1 MSAHWQSALARWIS
15 EGLVDPATADRIRAW
30 ETAHGERTSRSR
42 LALIAF
48 GLGGLLLAAGVL
60 LFVAA
65 HWDDLAPASRFALV
79 LVMTGAFH
87 IGGALAQRTSSALAT
102 TLHAVGTAALGA
114 GIFLAGQ
121 IFNMAEHW
129 PGALML
135 WSIGAVIALVL
146 LKDWPHVVWVALL
159 VPAWLWGEWIEANAW
174 WHDWAHL
181 APASTGIT
189 LLAFAYLGAN
199 SHERSATWRRALS
212 RLGAVAIIPAAILL
226 GITNDSTFQGVP
238 DLRAET
244 SSSAIVL
251 AWVVAIALPI
261 GLAWFLRGREALYLL
276 IALAW
281 ALVVVQVNPGTDAGE
296 LALYAL
302 YAIGGVGVV
311 MWGLKEQQRLVV
323 NIGVL
328 GFALAIAG
336 FYFSSIFDKLG
347 RSLGLIGMGALFIGG
362 GWFLE
367 RTRRRLLGRIERSP
381 T

>member
-1 MSAHWQSALARWIS
+1 MSAPWQSALTRWLS
-15 EGLVDPATADRIRAW
+15 AGLIDAATAERIRGW
-30 ETAHGERTSRSR
+30 EIAHGERASRSR

-65 HWDDLAPASRFALV
+65 HWDDLSPASRFALV
-79 LVMTGAFH
+79 LGMTGALH
-87 IGGALAQRTSSALAT
+87 AGGAFAARTSVGLAT
-102 TLHAVGTAALGA
+102 TLHAVGTAAFGA

-146 LKDWPHVVWVALL
+146 LRDWPHVLWVALL
-159 VPAWLWGEWIEANAW
+159 VPAWLWCEWIEAHVRWN
-174 WHDWAHL
+174 DWSHL
-181 APASTGIT
+181 APAATGVT
-189 LLAFAYLGAN
+189 LLAFAYLAAESN
-199 SHERSATWRRALS
+199 ERSATWRRALS
-212 RLGAVAIIPAAILL
+212 RLGAIALIPAAIQL
-226 GITNDSTFQGVP
+226 GIATDLGLENTG
-238 DLRAET
+238 DLRVATSAAE
-244 SSSAIVL
+244 IVF
-251 AWVVAIALPI
+251 AWIIAIALPF
-261 GLAWFLRGREALYLL
+261 GVAWALRGRDALYLL

-281 ALVVVQVNPGTDAGE
+281 ALIILQVNSRSDTGE

-302 YAIGGVGVV
+302 YALGAVGIV
-311 MWGLKEQQRLVV
+311 MWGLKDQQRLVV

-328 GFALAIAG
+328 AFALAITG
-336 FYFSSIFDKLG
+336 FYFSSVFDKLG

-367 RTRRRLLGRIERSP
+367 RTRRRLLGRIERGA